1 MHTVP
6 AIADLRAQIA
16 DWRRTGERVA
26 LIPTMGNLHAGHLR
40 LVEHARDLA
49 ARTVASIFVNP
60 TQFGPNEDFAGY
72 PRTLDDDRRQLES
85 VGLDLLFAPTVV
97 AIYPRPLEDMTQVL
111 VPGLSQMLCGTN
123 RPIHF
128 RGVATVVT
136 KLFNLVQ
143 PDVAVFGEKDW
154 QQLVVI
160 RRMATDLDLPVE
172 IVGVPTVRET
182 DGLAMSS
189 RNRYLTPEERRN
201 APTLYAALM
210 ACAERLRAGERD
222 CAALATD
229 ARTRLTAAGFRPDY
243 FEIRRADDLQPPA
256 AEDRELRVLAAAWL
270 GRARLIDNVPVTLA
284 RSPGAR

>member
-111 VPGLSQMLCGTN
+111 VPGLSQMLCGTS

-201 APTLYAALM
+201 APTLYAALT

-222 CAALATD
+222 CAALAAD